1 MHIAE
6 SAMGGAVDLAVEAP
20 ESASLVGIKVDPD
33 AQALGASGNHRVH
46 VATLAPLPAMIGDD
60 VSFRTVVFGIHWL
73 IIA

>member
-1 MHIAE
+1 MHIVK
-6 SAMGGAVDLAVEAP
+6 SAMCGAVDLAVEAP
-20 ESASLVGIKVDPD
+20 EGASLVGIEVDPD
-33 AQALGASGNHRVH
+33 AQAFGPSGNHMVH